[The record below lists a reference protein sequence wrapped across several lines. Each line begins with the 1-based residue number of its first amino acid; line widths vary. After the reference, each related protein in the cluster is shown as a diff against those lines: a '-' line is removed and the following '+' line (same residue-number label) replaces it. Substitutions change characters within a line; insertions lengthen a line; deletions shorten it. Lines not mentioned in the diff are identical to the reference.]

1 MKRLVTSFLCVCFL
15 FLMPLN
21 VGAKE
26 IDSFENAG
34 ALYEYWTSM
43 DCLPSYITGVW
54 SSDGGYTNLT
64 FGVTNDEAGQ
74 KGAKQILALV
84 TDDSTVAI
92 AYQTYALHYLY
103 DIQAEVEKY
112 LEDDIGFKAVGA
124 YFSTNRI
131 EVDVEQKRIDDPETT
146 AVIGALT
153 EKFGDAICFKFTNAE
168 YKLTIDNANGFTNGF
183 HNQTFNSI
191 NNQSNSHMPLL
202 FAMSAVSVV
211 CLVALFLSEYKRR
224 KLLVLLTNTGTVTV
238 RQSKASYSEIENA
251 VKKASSTPSA
261 ETESVIQNVITR
273 NKNTKSS
280 INNY

>member
-15 FLMPLN
+15 FLVSLN
-21 VGAKE
+21 VSAKE

-34 ALYEYWTSM
+34 ALYEYWTSK

-84 TDDSTVAI
+84 ADDSTVAI

-112 LEDDIGFKAVGA
+112 LEADIGFKAVGA
-124 YFSTNRI
+124 YFSTNSI

-146 AVIGALT
+146 AVISALT
-153 EKFGDAICFKFTNAE
+153 QKFGDAIF
-168 YKLTIDNANGFTNGF
+168 
-183 HNQTFNSI
+183 FN
-191 NNQSNSHMPLL
+191 H
-202 FAMSAVSVV
+202 
-211 CLVALFLSEYKRR
+211 CL
-224 KLLVLLTNTGTVTV
+224 
-238 RQSKASYSEIENA
+238 
-251 VKKASSTPSA
+251 
-261 ETESVIQNVITR
+261 
-273 NKNTKSS
+273 
-280 INNY
+280 

>member
-15 FLMPLN
+15 FLVPLN
-21 VGAKE
+21 VSAKE

-34 ALYEYWTSM
+34 ALYEYWTSK

-84 TDDSTVAI
+84 ADDSTVAI
-92 AYQTYALHYLY
+92 AYQTYALYYLY

-146 AVIGALT
+146 AVISALT
-153 EKFGDAICFKFTNAE
+153 EKFGNAIFFKFTNAE
-168 YKLTIDNANGFTNGF
+168 YKLTIGNANGPASGF
-183 HNQTFNSI
+183 HNQIINPI
-191 NNQSNSHMPLL
+191 NNQSNSNMPLL
-202 FAMSAVSVV
+202 FAMSAMSVV

-238 RQSKASYSEIENA
+238 RQSKLSYKA
-251 VKKASSTPSA
+251 VEAAIINASSTPSA
-261 ETESVIQNVITR
+261 ATDSAIQNAITR
-273 NKNTKSS
+273 NENRKAETNK
-280 INNY
+280 